1 MARDLRLLLFAV
13 GLPALLLAGAGIRL
27 VQIEMRRAER
37 HHAFAARKEF
47 RPPPPGKIDGKP
59 HQPRR
64 HHMACVFSEED
75 SFAAERVLWIGG
87 CVIGLLFLSLISG
100 GWLLV
105 RSAHEAREEVKR
117 KDQFIANIS
126 DEFKTPLTTICLC
139 ADLAQEE
146 GLSVEKRQ
154 QMLASIQSEAA
165 RLKKIVQAED
175 FPLGWS
181 EAKE

>member
-1 MARDLRLLLFAV
+1 MGRDLRLLLLAV
-13 GLPALLLAGAGIRL
+13 GLPALLLASAGVRL

-37 HHAFAARKEF
+37 HHAIAARKELPQRNGKKES
-47 RPPPPGKIDGKP
+47 RP
-59 HQPRR
+59 HHPRR

-75 SFAAERVLWIGG
+75 SFAAERVMWIGG
-87 CVIGLLFLSLISG
+87 CVIGLLFLSLVSG

-105 RSAHEAREEVKR
+105 KAAHEAREEVKR
-117 KDQFIANIS
+117 KNQFIANIS

-146 GLSVEKRQ
+146 GLSTEKRQ

-181 EAKE
+181 ENKI